1 MTSTQIPTAKNKQI
15 CHIELVE
22 DEQICLPT
30 IVYFDKLNMTI
41 DGAFVCDGKNF
52 IV

>member
-1 MTSTQIPTAKNKQI
+1 MISTKTPTAKNNQI
-15 CHIELVE
+15 CQSELVE
-22 DEQICLPT
+22 DEQICLLS

-41 DGAFVCDGKNF
+41 DGAFVCRGKNF